1 MLLFYTLQ
9 CFHFT
14 SFSRCTLLVLKF
26 FPVALLFMLRYSQK
40 CSQYRHKHLR
50 WIALQQQ
57 LTTPIDTIAKLS
69 SLLVGVLATRLLFP
83 CCTFFMMHS
92 FHVALFSCALFSCC
106 TSFMLHFFHVALFSC
121 CTRFMLQSSHVAISS
136 CCTLSILQFFNIKH
150 WKGMKDRKNN
160 QKHYTRHCEL
170 VSPLFH
176 YCFTIISLLFHYY
189 FTTISLLVSL

>member
-1 MLLFYTLQ
+1 MLLFYRLQ
-9 CFHFT
+9 CFRFT
-14 SFSRCTLLVLKF
+14 SFSRCTLLVLKL

-92 FHVALFSCALFSCC
+92 FHVALFSYCIFFMCTFFMLHFFHAALFSCC
-106 TSFMLHFFHVALFSC
+106 TLFLLHSFHVAVFSCCNLFMLHSFHVAIF
-121 CTRFMLQSSHVAISS
+121 
-136 CCTLSILQFFNIKH
+136 
-150 WKGMKDRKNN
+150 
-160 QKHYTRHCEL
+160 
-170 VSPLFH
+170 
-176 YCFTIISLLFHYY
+176 
-189 FTTISLLVSL
+189 